1 MVTKR
6 MLVTLERAHQS
17 FVQQIAAQRPIINR
31 VTGVWT
37 YLPAAKMLGEV
48 RLLPI
53 GEYLV

>member
-1 MVTKR
+1 

-17 FVQQIAAQRPIINR
+17 FVQQIAAQRPTINR

-37 YLPAAKMLGEV
+37 YLPAAEVLGEV